1 MESKL
6 TQTIF
11 NVAAQLD
18 IPAIILGGLALPAY
32 NVFRTTIDVDIC
44 VYITSQKGLNE
55 FILALRREDIETLQK
70 PKIEH
75 DLFTVFRHNSEAEIW
90 LKPCDA
96 FSWDQQMLEKIQLY
110 VDNISVLSLEDYI
123 LTKLARANRSSID
136 IDDILQILINNYND
150 IDWKYLR
157 FRIEWRGLIRDFK
170 DILQAFEIDI
180 NKEYRSIGKTI
191 IDRFNES

>member
-1 MESKL
+1 VESKL
-6 TQTIF
+6 TQIIF
-11 NVAAQLD
+11 NVATQLD

-44 VYITSQKGLNE
+44 VYIMSQKRLDE
-55 FILALRREDIETLQK
+55 FILALKREDIATLQQ

-96 FSWDQQMLEKIQLY
+96 FSWDQQMLEKIQHY

-123 LTKLARANRSSID
+123 LTKLARADRSSTD
-136 IDDILQILINNYND
+136 IDDILQILINNYNT
-150 IDWKYLR
+150 IDWNYLR
-157 FRIEWRGLIRDFK
+157 FRIKWRDLMGDFK
-170 DILQAFEIDI
+170 NILQAFEFDI
-180 NKEYRSIGKTI
+180 NKEYRTIGKTI